1 MNVLPSPSL
10 DSRVIYPPKCSI
22 NLADR
27 QSEACPL
34 RKLVQFV
41 EPFEYLGLLICGN
54 AFARIGNG
62 DLDPTFIL
70 RIIVF
75 NQDVSLRREFC
86 GVVYEVGNHLG

>member
-10 DSRVIYPPKCSI
+10 DSRVIYPPKCSMI
-22 NLADR
+22 IWQIA
-27 QSEACPL
+27 SPL

>member
-1 MNVLPSPSL
+1 MF
-10 DSRVIYPPKCSI
+10 DD

-27 QSEACPL
+27 QSETCPL

-75 NQDVSLRREFC
+75 NLDVSLRREFC

>member
-10 DSRVIYPPKCSI
+10 DSRVIYPPKC
-22 NLADR
+22 
-27 QSEACPL
+27 
-34 RKLVQFV
+34 
-41 EPFEYLGLLICGN
+41 LLICGN
-54 AFARIGNG
+54 AFARIGHG

>member
-1 MNVLPSPSL
+1 MIIWQIASPRPVPCANSSSL
-10 DSRVIYPPKCSI
+10 LNRS
-22 NLADR
+22 
-27 QSEACPL
+27 
-34 RKLVQFV
+34 
-41 EPFEYLGLLICGN
+41 EYLGLLICGN